1 MSRQPQRSCVYNVCT
16 GRATSV
22 LELAAAIGRI
32 AGHPPQVRH
41 GPARAGDIRRSIG
54 NPAAAIA
61 ALDVMAKVTLDEGL
75 RPTRSDEQTS
85 ELQSLMRITYAVFC
99 LKKKKQKR

>member
-75 RPTRSDEQTS
+75 RRSEDHTS
-85 ELQSLMRITYAVFC
+85 ELQSLMRISYAVFC
-99 LKKKKQKR
+99 LKKKT